1 MSIKVYFND
10 KTLYLT
16 DDNDQDITA
25 IRQQDNVLFQDEFT
39 PEAVELMVHEL
50 RRPSIETAV
59 FQHNDLEALKEAFWK
74 HFTLVQAGGG
84 LVLNENDEILMIFR
98 RGSWD
103 LPKGKLD
110 EGETIEECAVR
121 EVKEETGLVDVR
133 LKNPLLVTY
142 HVYREREETILK
154 ESHWYRMKASGD
166 TELIPQAEEQITD
179 IRWASLEEAIELARN
194 SFPSIKDVLQA
205 FLHRS
210 AV

>member
-1 MSIKVYFND
+1 MSIKVYFNE

-16 DDNDQDITA
+16 DGSDEEITA
-25 IRQQDNVLFQDEFT
+25 IRQQDNVVFQDEFS
-39 PEAVELMVHEL
+39 PEAVELMLHEL
-50 RRPSIETAV
+50 RRPAV
-59 FQHNDLEALKEAFWK
+59 RAAIFQHADLDALRQAFWQ
-74 HFTLVQAGGG
+74 HFTLVKAGGG

-98 RGSWD
+98 RGRWD

-110 EGETIEECAVR
+110 EGESIEECAVR

-133 LKNPLLVTY
+133 LKNPLLITY
-142 HVYREREETILK
+142 HVYRENDETILK

-166 TELIPQAEEQITD
+166 TELIPQTEEQITD
-179 IRWASLEEAIELARN
+179 IRWASLEEAIELANN

>member
-1 MSIKVYFND
+1 MSTKVYFNE

-16 DDNDQDITA
+16 NGNDEQINA
-25 IRQQDNVLFQDEFT
+25 IRQQANVVFQDQFS
-39 PEAVELMVHEL
+39 PEAVESLLHEL
-50 RRPSIETAV
+50 RRPAVHTAV
-59 FQHNDLEALKEAFWK
+59 FQHSDPEALKQEVWK
-74 HFTLVQAGGG
+74 HFKVIQAGGG

-110 EGETIEECAVR
+110 DGESIEECAVR

-133 LKNPLLVTY
+133 LKNPLLITY
-142 HVYREREETILK
+142 HVYRENEENILK

-166 TELIPQAEEQITD
+166 TELIPQTDEQITD
-179 IRWASLEEAIELARN
+179 IRWASLEEATELAGK
-194 SFPSIKDVLQA
+194 SFPSIRDVLQA

>member
-1 MSIKVYFND
+1 MSIKVYFNE

-16 DDNDQDITA
+16 DGIDDEIKVA
-25 IRQQDNVLFQDEFT
+25 RQQENVVFQDEFS

-50 RRPSIETAV
+50 RRPALHAAI
-59 FQHNDLEALKEAFWK
+59 FQHSNLEELRQEFWK
-74 HFTLVQAGGG
+74 HFKLVQAGGG

-110 EGETIEECAVR
+110 EGESIEECAVR
-121 EVKEETGLVDVR
+121 EVKEETGLADVR
-133 LKNPLLVTY
+133 MKNPLLITY
-142 HVYREREETILK
+142 HVYPENDETILK

-166 TELIPQAEEQITD
+166 TELIPQTEEQITD
-179 IRWASLEEAIELARN
+179 IRWASLEEALELAKN

-210 AV
+210 AI